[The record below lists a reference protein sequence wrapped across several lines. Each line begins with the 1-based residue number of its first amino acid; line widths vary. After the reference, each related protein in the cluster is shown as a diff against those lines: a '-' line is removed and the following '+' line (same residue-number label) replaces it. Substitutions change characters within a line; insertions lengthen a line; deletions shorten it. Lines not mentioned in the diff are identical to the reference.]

1 MQSKAVLDFELRG
14 AHALAL
20 ASPPRGRHCC
30 LGLRRTLSSW
40 LLARVAGAVGD
51 SGVGRVRVASVLVR
65 RGSGGPLVTVEL
77 EAGTPMGLL
86 RLLGIVP
93 PRMVGGATATARV
106 VAA

>member
-1 MQSKAVLDFELRG
+1 
-14 AHALAL
+14 
-20 ASPPRGRHCC
+20 
-30 LGLRRTLSSW
+30 
-40 LLARVAGAVGD
+40 
-51 SGVGRVRVASVLVR
+51 
-65 RGSGGPLVTVEL
+65 VTVEL